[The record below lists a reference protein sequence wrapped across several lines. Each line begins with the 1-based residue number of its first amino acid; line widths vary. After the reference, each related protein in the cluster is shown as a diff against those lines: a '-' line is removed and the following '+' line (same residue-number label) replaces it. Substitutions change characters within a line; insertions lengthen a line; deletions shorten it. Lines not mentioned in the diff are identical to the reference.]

1 MDTIKIKDRKST
13 KIIAHRGVSGIERE
27 NTFPAFVAAGNRSY
41 YGIETDIQVISD
53 RSFIAMHDDTTQ
65 RVSGGAHNINIP
77 SSTIGEIKEILLPDL
92 DGSFERNDIRIP
104 TLADYVNI
112 CKKYGKKCI
121 LEVKNVFS
129 AEDIAR
135 MVDEIKKLDYLEN
148 IVFISIEYE
157 NCVNLRSLLKDAQ
170 IQYLTGQRMND
181 EVVEML
187 TSIGIDAGIDIDYA
201 SPERNKQRIDLL
213 HAHGI
218 KVNVCTCD
226 DPELASEIIGMGADY
241 LTTNILE

>member
-1 MDTIKIKDRKST
+1 
-13 KIIAHRGVSGIERE
+13 
-27 NTFPAFVAAGNRSY
+27 
-41 YGIETDIQVISD
+41 
-53 RSFIAMHDDTTQ
+53 MHDDTTQ

-157 NCVNLRSLLKDAQ
+157 NCVNLRSLLK
-170 IQYLTGQRMND
+170 
-181 EVVEML
+181 
-187 TSIGIDAGIDIDYA
+187 
-201 SPERNKQRIDLL
+201 ERSFFI
-213 HAHGI
+213 
-218 KVNVCTCD
+218 C
-226 DPELASEIIGMGADY
+226 S
-241 LTTNILE
+241 